1 MFGSVESVGLQPGT
15 KLGLEFGGVDRLAA
29 PVVFSDGLG
38 IGSGS
43 RQPREVVIAYGSQ
56 SNSACGR
63 HDATL
68 PLRERRLAILNA
80 GADGLGGSGYA
91 NMADMTQ
98 NDYRAITYEQDDRV
112 VTITFNQPEVLNPMT
127 TEMVGETIEALDRAA
142 ADDDV
147 LAIIITGAGRAFS
160 AGGDVRRLGN
170 QADGDGEPK
179 PPTPFERRAW
189 LRRTQRLILAIRAV
203 EKPVLAAINGV
214 AAGGGCDIA
223 LACDLRFMSDKARI
237 GEVFAKIGLFP
248 GTGGTW
254 LLPRAVGVEK
264 ALELI
269 WTAELLDAAEA
280 KRIGLVGHVV
290 PADELMTEVR
300 AFADRLAAGPP
311 LALSLAKAAVYR
323 GLDQDLAAAMDY
335 ASTAEAITLASADHA
350 EGIQAFREKR
360 PPEFEGR

>member
-1 MFGSVESVGLQPGT
+1 MSREPGAVSRVRIW
-15 KLGLEFGGVDRLAA
+15 LVREYGG
-29 PVVFSDGLG
+29 
-38 IGSGS
+38 
-43 RQPREVVIAYGSQ
+43 
-56 SNSACGR
+56 
-63 HDATL
+63 
-68 PLRERRLAILNA
+68 
-80 GADGLGGSGYA
+80 
-91 NMADMTQ
+91 MTQ
-98 NDYRAITYEQDDRV
+98 NEYTAITYEQVDRV

-127 TEMVGETIEALDRAA
+127 TEMVSETIEALDRAA
-142 ADDDV
+142 TDDDV
-147 LAIIITGAGRAFS
+147 LVLIITGAGRAFS

-170 QADGDGEPK
+170 QQEE

-223 LACDLRFMSDKARI
+223 LACDLRFMSDQARI
-237 GEVFAKIGLFP
+237 GEVFARIGLFP

-269 WTAELLDAAEA
+269 WTADVIDAEEA

-290 PADELMTEVR
+290 PADELMAEVR
-300 AFADRLAAGPP
+300 AFAARLVAGPP

-335 ASTAEAITLASADHA
+335 ASTAEAITLASSDHA
-350 EGIQAFREKR
+350 EGIRAFREKR
-360 PPEFEGR
+360 PPEFQGR